1 MKRRFVSLLL
11 AACMVSSLLPSTAW
25 ATGGDTDTGASTG
38 GEASGAIA
46 AHKGCQASLAADW
59 PVAADPAAPEETQEE
74 SGETPAPETDEG
86 TVPAQEEAAG
96 AAPAQTEESTPA
108 EPASAQPQG
117 KTRQAEVD
125 SAVKVKSFTG
135 LAAAVG
141 NNNVTDIV
149 LTTDQDDGKE
159 TWTWDKTIEISR
171 TIHISVE
178 KDKTITLKRDSKYA
192 DGVLFNVTNPGQ
204 LILGDGTISTKDE
217 GALESGDY
225 TVTQSGG
232 ELIIDGGAVW
242 GTTSNGNSN
251 SPFFINENGV
261 REQRYNTGIAATASL
276 INCPSGTLDIWGGV
290 RLQNN
295 QNNSPQDNS
304 GKGSAIY
311 MKNNDT
317 LPIAAP
323 TLNLYGGVVEW
334 CATTNVDEN
343 GTGAI
348 YCGKPVNWT
357 EFNTSNQ
364 YGYINL
370 YAGGVQH
377 NANYDNNRV
386 GDNAGDGTG
395 IALDAATLNMYGGSV
410 SYNCGDEKC
419 STNEAG
425 QTAAADG
432 GGIGGRVGSWVNLY
446 GGKITHNW
454 TGGFGGGVCLWNSK
468 GKLTG
473 AEITNNEAGY
483 GGGIAIAGCEAQNPD
498 QDSDKVFS
506 KLTMTGGQIAYN
518 EAKTR
523 YDNTSTGVG
532 GGICA
537 GTSGRPNGSIL
548 DLQGGQITQNKAQN
562 GGGVAAYA
570 GLTTA
575 LKMSG
580 TAEIVGNAAYDHGGG
595 AYFTNHNMGYKDNG
609 KYIHPLLEMSGAA
622 RIDTANTVYF
632 ENVIQN
638 VIQAGEDANK
648 KVQVPVQVTGALDS
662 KGTVAIFEFSDKF
675 WDAAEDNNTNYVKA
689 AKDLEIVKFDSKLDI
704 QENKFALDHDEWYLK
719 AAEGS
724 DENPGHL
731 TLQQYTETKQYW
743 IRNGTPVT
751 VEVGGEEK
759 QYYRIYDSLKD
770 AFDEAANND
779 TLYIFYNATMKSVAT
794 VDGKHL
800 TLLAESTSSAGVAGS
815 TAGTCKMT
823 EKTYDN
829 ASYYVMEGNFLRYGD
844 SASSGTEKYTVE
856 GKNATKSNEG
866 KYTLNEYDYN
876 VRNDYT
882 VTLASNLSL
891 SPTTDTNKA
900 DISAAIIVKNDGRLD
915 FGQEAK
921 DGMGYGSLVFDGNY
935 SYPVDGPMLKV
946 EEGAFATI
954 HSGVT
959 LTKHTNKSD
968 ETPGTVYNK
977 GTFTMM
983 DGATISKGVS
993 PLAGAVYNKGIF
1005 NMKGGALT
1013 ENTGAM
1019 PRYNAKEQTK
1029 AIEEGIDPLYHGQP
1043 KYYYGAGAVNVA
1055 DGKFEMTGGTI
1066 SGNRGEWGAVAGLGG
1081 ELNLTGGTISGNAA
1095 VQGNGAATK
1104 NKAYDLT
1111 ISGYSE
1117 SEPTST
1123 GCDNPGC
1130 GGGLYLAKDVKA
1142 KLGGVTITKNWSQ
1155 ENGGGLAQYGGEVTF
1170 TGPTAITNNTAGELT
1185 AGTILKGMGGGI
1197 FTSGNVNTNNALEIG
1212 NQLTLT
1218 GNKATI
1224 GGGLAA
1230 MGAADKKV
1238 TVTISSD
1245 VAGNT
1250 AVYGGGIY
1258 AGAYSEVTLESA
1270 DLQDNTATYGGGA
1283 YIDCVKTTTTDTDQK
1298 TGVIDP
1304 KDEDL
1309 GTDVPDTFGQLTL
1322 KNARINNNHLTSG
1335 DNDTINGFGGGVY
1348 NRGILLLNQGAYASG
1363 NDRLY
1368 LEKGHVVE
1376 LTKDYKGT
1384 NQTPEN
1390 KLTINSRETALGTN
1404 IIQMADE
1411 NQYGILLTK
1420 DKEKT
1425 AHYQGFPMA
1434 LSSAQGESD
1443 IIELNYYTITY
1454 YDRLKNDGELGSHH
1468 VTDMVVPGQNYTILG
1483 WDTANQLKD
1492 EDGKTGVLQI
1502 EPGKSLGRWLMAEVD
1517 NGNVTLAPN
1526 SGSLTAGSTYNESK
1540 NLTLVADFTTNNYLA
1555 VTLNELDGAVEDGN
1569 PVKSEIGSVKLSA
1582 DGLTSSSDGQ
1592 QSYFSTGMKMS
1603 LNLNPVTDDKGHQ
1616 KGILK
1621 SLTIYKS
1628 DRSAVNS
1635 NPDQEK
1641 GERVFGQFIYKPMAD
1656 ATFEKITLNG
1666 NLEYPTT
1673 GIPTGWKYRDG
1684 VTENDLTGKL
1694 GYDTTTDVLTYTGG
1708 TDNILIVA
1716 KFAPPAVELKMT
1728 AKDGENKTEPVLTE
1742 YYATMHQAFT
1752 RMANVMNDKT
1762 GEYKDKTWDTCTI
1775 TPLTAGEDKKVYYYG
1790 VEDGVGS
1797 GITAPFADLPNNAN
1811 VIFDLNGFT
1820 LDLQGMPQQTLS
1832 NYHLTLKNGGVTGG
1846 VATDSQFTVSGSGT
1860 MTLKDATLMEAAA
1873 ENSYNVTVNGGT
1885 LEMDKDSHAGK
1896 VLLNG
1901 DNTCITAL
1909 EHKDWPE
1916 YDASATGAT
1925 PAATIYTDL
1934 GKLVTPATEGKPGKT
1949 GTRRVI
1955 YGDNDRAASNTGH
1968 NLRSHFALADSVTN
1982 DTNKDEA
1989 PNWFIGTDGFLYP
2002 RVKDVIPRLVCTVHS
2017 SGDNATDKDI
2027 RTETPTNVGNNK
2039 EYMGNGTYYPIYY
2052 IYERA
2057 YGYDNKTHPLA
2068 IDTVLKDAYG
2078 NPVNNANGVVTVT
2091 MAQVVDGVKNRVL
2104 TARVQFNSEASLYRY
2119 TGTDANPVFPASDQ
2133 HIYYLTGSF
2142 TGGDEYAASYAK
2154 YWKVNDKE
2162 RADNSASSI
2171 SGLSELT
2178 IHQKEVS
2185 DPSVV
2190 ITSVTPGTASYI
2202 GEAGQKGGNTS
2213 RGGTVRVR
2221 DNHTNLNLTSGDDLQ
2236 VYYRKLTRENK
2247 GEANQAGEINGTT
2260 YYYAD
2265 DIYYT
2270 ATGSWYGVPMVDTEG
2285 KTEEQIKEA
2294 QEAWAKTH
2302 VQKID
2307 GQDVGTYSVE
2317 VAAIE
2322 GQSVNYTGV
2331 SGWKGQ
2337 VFTIT
2342 PYTGRLNPEMTNNVV
2357 ISDVASNPDAVKT
2370 AILGLI
2376 NGTGTANGLKITD
2389 IYGNQLGTN
2398 NVTYTFV
2405 PADSNAK
2412 VGDNGLPCA
2421 EGLYTIEIHPYDGE
2435 HSTSATNALGID
2447 LAADPNYSATATGH
2461 QALLITEKPLT
2472 MAIQTKNGEDAE
2484 WGTDPLNVPY
2494 NGNIYV
2500 DGDVKMYDET
2510 FEGST
2515 GNSLRVVKKSE
2526 SGDSTP
2532 ERLNAAQYTLQVG
2545 LPDDP
2550 ARDSGRHVLVATDSS
2565 GKYVAI
2571 GAIRIG
2577 QNGIDIV
2584 KVEPE
2589 NGAIY
2594 TGKRIDPTL
2603 TVTGSGGKTL
2613 VEGRDYTVSM
2623 VRIEQDRTEVAT
2635 NLILNAGTYKIT
2647 VAGKGNY
2654 IGTRSVN
2661 FKVEPKDINNED
2673 KDQVGGLEVKIDVST
2688 YNLGITRPRAVLT
2701 YNGMMLSPG
2710 GDYVQTFL
2718 KEDGTAGNENN
2729 PDQIKFTGQGNYKG
2743 EVMVKVE
2750 TLELPDGDL
2759 TITDS
2764 NNEYVYQ
2771 ATDLFGYLNFQDLTI
2786 TEATKEANR
2795 LEPSFDDYEVKIA
2808 SLEDYYKT
2816 SDGDDSTLVPAK
2828 YKILDM
2834 GGYVVKMTQEKDPN
2848 KFGYFFM
2855 RVTPR
2860 PVTVTVKDNSKIYGD
2875 DIPTFTYETNL
2886 STLVG
2891 ENERDGAAG
2900 EIGESGFFLY
2910 DEEKPENYPTGTLYR
2925 AEGEDVG
2932 NYYYSLNTFTA
2943 GPNYILTVSSDTM
2956 FAIHPKSL
2964 CKVEDDDP
2972 KPEQPADG
2980 IKVTCKNQVEY
2991 TGYPVTPLNSV
3002 TFETQLPNSLGT
3014 QTLHESRDYTLT
3026 YYKKTEGD
3034 TWTQLS
3040 AAPIAVGEYKV
3051 VITGMGNY
3059 TNQLEQTFSVV
3070 TAGKTLQVEIPD
3082 NQVTYKAD
3090 AYRPKVTV
3098 KTEGGAA
3105 LNSNNYSMTYSYTDT
3120 TGKTEQQN
3128 QPFASASTEFINA
3141 GTYTIHVNG
3150 TGNYAGAFGEATFTV
3165 KAKDLAEGNTD
3176 GGTTDVKVDPI
3187 AGKTYT
3193 GKAITFSGG
3202 LNDVT
3207 YAGLSTGGLTPH
3219 AELTYGT
3226 DYNLTYIDNTN
3237 AGTATAVLVGA
3248 GNYTGS
3254 RAVKFEIKPK
3264 DIYVAVENTVKTYGE
3279 NDPEYSYKVYENASE
3294 GSSDYFTEYSGAT
3307 ITGKPGRVAGEE
3319 VKEGGYALN
3328 LKPEEGSTLS
3338 AGPNYTIHLKN
3349 SELKDNP
3356 VLTIQ
3361 KKAIGT
3367 GNQTAAERIVA
3378 TIAYVEAKDGA
3389 TWPVPEV
3396 TYWKEKGSEKLDPNT
3411 HFTVKYYK
3419 QDGTEVGPNTAITQ
3433 DSVGSYYAIVTAKGT
3448 NYSKSIKLPFMVV
3461 KEGSYLVLTAN
3472 GSGVYNPDG
3481 GTATLRAM
3489 FGEKDVT
3496 SAASYTVIC
3505 YPTAGSSQT
3514 IEVTKTND
3522 IASFKTGDAGTYVIQ
3537 AEYSDTVGDTPTAAF
3552 GSTTVVV
3559 TPKSIADNSVTIDP
3573 ITEQLYTS
3581 DAVVPE
3587 LTIKDGDKELVSGKD
3602 YTISVTGNVAPNS
3615 EATVT
3620 ITGMGNYS
3628 ETRNDVTFKIGP
3640 MQYTLEYNANG
3651 GNAEGL
3657 PKVAYSKDTFSVA
3670 SGSGMTHENVALEGK
3685 ENIPVFFVGWSQE
3698 NNNGVIYKK
3707 GDNLPKMIYAGQT
3720 LEPTKTLTTL
3730 YAIWGYDT
3738 DGDGRADVVQS
3749 TVKVVY
3755 DKGVSTGG
3763 KPPEDDQTYLI
3774 GAMATALGKG
3784 SLTYEKDNVEYVF
3797 MGWTPTAQKE
3807 DHAVDNLSDYV
3818 KLGSVYATGASFY
3831 VGNPSNGAFTLYP
3844 VWGVDTN
3851 GNDTP
3856 DFLEG
3861 DILLIYDANGGVGA
3875 PPAQEC
3881 QVGETTKLNDQTPTR
3896 DGAVFLG
3903 WTKERQSLLTETK
3916 HEGSYA
3922 AGSEYQIPP
3931 LGSGVKHTTL
3941 YALWAKDANG
3951 NGKPDY
3957 DDTKYKVQYNLNDGD
3972 GTVPTDTNIYL
3983 EGQTITLHN
3992 GAGLSK
3998 TDCTFAGWSLTKD
4011 GKTLGATYEI
4021 PNGEDNGN
4029 ETKTLTFYAV
4039 WTAKNKVTL
4048 TYNKGS
4054 AKEDAPPS
4062 ETAVPGTKVDLAG
4075 GLTREGYTF
4084 LGWTPNENE
4093 QSIDKAEGTISL
4105 SRLYTAGETLVLTEN
4120 VTLSPVWIKTE
4131 LLNTYR
4137 LVLYRA
4143 AGGDDSNIKD
4153 TAFLVVDGA
4162 TATIIDGVPTR
4173 EGYTFESWNTK
4184 ADGTGETYQPGAT
4197 FKITGNITLY
4207 AVWKANAT
4215 YKVTYHANGGTG
4227 AAPTDATKYQA
4238 NATVTVL
4245 GQGKLTRE
4253 GYTFGGWNTKADGT
4267 GETYQP
4273 GATFTIT
4280 GDTTLYAMWTA
4291 NVAHTVTYDANDGTG
4306 TPPKDDKTY
4315 SPGETV
4321 TVKEATGLTKEGAQF
4336 AGWSTQPYKDTLT
4349 DLSKV
4354 EVLYGKGGTFLMGSK
4369 DVTLYAVW
4377 ATPEAMSVFYK
4388 MNFDFTVAGSST
4400 RDQIAT
4406 LPSEMFFKPSS
4417 TVNIKALQP
4426 YDLKDGYVFCGWSE
4440 NKDSTTTI
4448 QDPNITITKDTTLY
4462 AVFATKT
4469 CQVYTQAG
4477 TGGNITPS
4485 QEVAHGSDFTVTVT
4499 VNSGYQ
4505 LDKVTV
4511 NGAEVTLDS
4520 TNSYTITN
4528 ITKDT
4533 YVMVTFTKIS
4543 SSKPTPTPDPDPKP
4557 VTPDDT
4563 GVSSILNTKDH
4574 DPFLFGYPN
4583 GTFGPERSITR
4594 AEVAQ
4599 MFYNLLLKKDVPI
4612 TVQFEDVPENAWY
4625 AQAVNTLASMGMING
4640 VGSDRYEPER
4650 AITRAEFSAIATRFG
4665 KKTTAAKTTFVDVPE
4680 SHWAYQYINVV
4691 ASYGWVSGYGGNL
4704 FGPDD
4709 LITRAQAATMTNRML
4724 GRLCD
4729 NDAIDRGEGRVFPD
4743 VTNAHWAWYQIA
4755 EATTEHDFTI
4765 NKDYTAET
4773 WKK

>member
-46 AHKGCQASLAADW
+46 AHADCKAESAVDW
-59 PVAADPAAPEETQEE
+59 SAAAPEETQEE
-74 SGETPAPETDEG
+74 SGETPAPETEEG
-86 TVPAQEEAAG
+86 TDPAQEETPETAPAQG
-96 AAPAQTEESTPA
+96 EEPAQTEESTPA

-117 KTRQAEVD
+117 KTRQAAVD
-125 SAVKVKSFTG
+125 SAVKVKSFAE

-149 LTTDQDDGKE
+149 LTTDEAGGGAI
-159 TWTWDKTIEISR
+159 WTWNSTLSISR

-178 KDKTITLKRDSKYA
+178 EGKSITLQRA
-192 DGVLFNVTNPGQ
+192 DTYTNGVLFDVANPGR
-204 LILGDGTISTKDE
+204 LILGDGTISTKE
-217 GALESGDY
+217 EEALQKGNYE
-225 TVTQSGG
+225 VTKSGG
-232 ELIIDGGAVW
+232 EMIIDGGAVW
-242 GTTSNGNSN
+242 DTNGTDNKGTA
-251 SPFFINENGV
+251 FFIDDKGE
-261 REQRYNTGIAATASL
+261 RKQRYNTGVAATASL

-290 RLQNN
+290 TLKNN
-295 QNNSPQDNS
+295 QNNSELSSSDS
-304 GKGSAIY
+304 GTGSAIC
-311 MKNNDT
+311 MKNKDT
-317 LPIAAP
+317 PTTAAP
-323 TLNLYGGVVEW
+323 TLNLYGGVVKW
-334 CATTNVDEN
+334 CATTNANEN

-348 YCGKPVNWT
+348 YCGNPIDWT
-357 EFNTSNQ
+357 KYHTDNQ
-364 YGYINL
+364 YGCINL

-377 NANYDNNRV
+377 NANYDNNRA

-432 GGIGGRVGSWVNLY
+432 GGIGGRVGSLVNLY

-454 TGGFGGGVCLWNSK
+454 TGGFGGGVCLWNSQ

-483 GGGIAIAGCEAQNPD
+483 GGGIAIAGCDQQNAS
-498 QDSDKVFS
+498 QDSAAVFS

-570 GLTTA
+570 GRITA
-575 LKMSG
+575 LNMSG
-580 TAEIVGNAAYDHGGG
+580 TAEITDNTAYKKGGG
-595 AYFTNHNMGYKDNG
+595 VYFTNHSAGYTDAKF
-609 KYIHPLLEMSGAA
+609 IHPLLTLSGDA
-622 RIDTANTVYF
+622 RIDTGNTVYF
-632 ENVIQN
+632 ENVVENGNTI
-638 VIQAGEDANK
+638 
-648 KVQVPVQVTGALDS
+648 QVPVKVTGELNKSNLSNAANLEFSKGFWGTDESYTFVKAEKDRKIVEFALDS
-662 KGTVAIFEFSDKF
+662 
-675 WDAAEDNNTNYVKA
+675 NNK
-689 AKDLEIVKFDSKLDI
+689 KLDI
-704 QENKFALDHDEWYLK
+704 QENKFGLDSTTWYLK
-719 AAEGS
+719 ADKTDAAS
-724 DENPGHL
+724 DVSGYL
-731 TLQQYTETKQYW
+731 TLQNYTETKQYW

-751 VEVGGEEK
+751 VKEGGQDK
-759 QYYRIYDSLKD
+759 TYYRIYDNLDD
-770 AFDEAANND
+770 AFTDAKDGD
-779 TLYIFYNATMKSVAT
+779 TLYIFYNATMMDSAVL
-794 VDGKHL
+794 GKNGKKEI
-800 TLLAESTSSAGVAGS
+800 TLLAESTSSAGVASSMSG
-815 TAGTCKMT
+815 GTCYFDQQHKD
-823 EKTYDN
+823 EHG
-829 ASYYVMEGNFLRYGD
+829 YYVMSGDFLVQDGD
-844 SASSGTEKYTVE
+844 
-856 GKNATKSNEG
+856 GKNYSTAK
-866 KYTLNEYDYN
+866 YDYN

-882 VTLASNLSL
+882 ITLSSALTLKENTGTE
-891 SPTTDTNKA
+891 PATDT
-900 DISAAIIVKNDGRLD
+900 SAAIVVKNGSTLH
-915 FGQEAK
+915 FGQETQL
-921 DGMGYGSLVFDGNY
+921 GMGYGSLVFDGNY

-946 EEGAFATI
+946 EKDASATI

-959 LTKHTNKSD
+959 LTKHTNKSAT
-968 ETPGTVYNK
+968 TPGTVYNE
-977 GTFTMM
+977 GNFTMM

-993 PLAGAVYNKGIF
+993 PKAGAVYNTGSGTF
-1005 NMKGGALT
+1005 NMEGGALT
-1013 ENTGAM
+1013 DNTGAM
-1019 PRYNAKEQTK
+1019 PRYNAQEQSK
-1029 AIEEGIDPLYHGQP
+1029 AMAEGQDPLYHGQP
-1043 KYYYGAGAVNVA
+1043 KYYYGAGAVNVES
-1055 DGKFEMTGGTI
+1055 GTFKMTGGTI

-1081 ELNLTGGTISGNAA
+1081 ELDLTGGTISGNAA
-1095 VQGNGAATK
+1095 VQKDGAATK

-1111 ISGYSE
+1111 ISGYEETIPSE
-1117 SEPTST
+1117 GST
-1123 GCDNPGC
+1123 LANPGC
-1130 GGGLYLAKDVKA
+1130 GGGLYLAENVKA

-1155 ENGGGLAQYGGEVTF
+1155 ANGGGLAQYGGKVTF

-1197 FTSGNVNTNNALEIG
+1197 FTRGGMDTNNALEIG

-1230 MGAADKKV
+1230 MGAAGENGTKK
-1238 TVTISSD
+1238 VTISSD

-1258 AGAYSEVTLESA
+1258 AGAYSDVTLKDA

-1283 YIDCVKTTTTDTDQK
+1283 YIDCAKTLAGSDAGGQNQSM
-1298 TGVIDP
+1298 VQDP
-1304 KDEDL
+1304 S
-1309 GTDVPDTFGQLTL
+1309 GNRTNDVPDTFGKLTL

-1348 NRGILLLNQGAYASG
+1348 NRGTLLLDQGAYASG

-1368 LEKGHVVE
+1368 LEKEHVVE

-1390 KLTINSRETALGTN
+1390 KLTINSRVTELGTN
-1404 IIQMADE
+1404 IIQMANGD
-1411 NQYGILLTK
+1411 QYDILLTK

-1492 EDGKTGVLQI
+1492 KDGNTGVLKI
-1502 EPGKSLGRWLMAEVD
+1502 EPGKSLGRWLIATVD
-1517 NGNVTLAPN
+1517 GESNVTVNPS
-1526 SGSLTAGSTYNESK
+1526 SGSLTAGSTYKESK

-1555 VTLNELDGAVEDGN
+1555 VTLNELDNVFDEKGN

-1592 QSYFSTGMKMS
+1592 QSYFSTGMKMD
-1603 LNLNPVTDDKGHQ
+1603 LDLNPVTDDKGHQ

-1728 AKDGENKTEPVLTE
+1728 AKDDENKTEPVLTE

-1752 RMANVMNDKT
+1752 HMANVMNDKT

-1832 NYHLTLKNGGVTGG
+1832 NYYLTLKNGGVTGG

-1860 MTLKDATLMEAAA
+1860 MTLKDATLMEAAV

-1909 EHKDWPE
+1909 DPKDWPE
-1916 YDASATGAT
+1916 YIGGSGST

-1934 GKLVTPATEGKPGKT
+1934 GSLVKRGSDDKPT
-1949 GTRRVI
+1949 GTTTCRVI
-1955 YGDNDRAASNTGH
+1955 QGDVDRAASTTGH
-1968 NLRSHFALADSVTN
+1968 NLRSHFALADSVTTDSSDYNESGN
-1982 DTNKDEA
+1982 DA
-1989 PNWFIGTDGFLYP
+1989 PNWFIGTDGYLYP
-2002 RVKDVIPRLVCTVHS
+2002 RVKDVIPRLVCTSHS
-2017 SGDNATDKDI
+2017 DSGDATDQNI
-2027 RTETPTNVGNNK
+2027 RTEKVAEDEDSK
-2039 EYMGNGTYYPIYY
+2039 QMMEDGTYYPIYY

-2236 VYYRKLTRENK
+2236 VYYRKLTTKNDEGK
-2247 GEANQAGEINGTT
+2247 VEAGTIGGIT

-2270 ATGSWYGVPMVDTEG
+2270 ATGSWYGVDIDGETPNVER
-2285 KTEEQIKEA
+2285 
-2294 QEAWAKTH
+2294 
-2302 VQKID
+2302 ID

-2357 ISDVASNPDAVKT
+2357 ISDVDSKPDQVKD
-2370 AILGLI
+2370 AILKLI
-2376 NGTGTANGLKITD
+2376 KGGNADDGLKITD
-2389 IYGNQLGTN
+2389 IYGNSLDYDK
-2398 NVTYTFV
+2398 VTYTFV

-2412 VGDNGLPCA
+2412 VDKDGLPCA
-2421 EGLYTIEIHPYDGE
+2421 EGLYTIEIHPYDGNN
-2435 HSTSATNALGID
+2435 STDATKALGIK
-2447 LAADPNYSATATGH
+2447 LEADPNYSATATGH
-2461 QALLITEKPLT
+2461 QALLITKEALT
-2472 MAIQTKNGEDAE
+2472 MEIQTKNGGDTD
-2484 WGTDPLNVPY
+2484 WGSAPLNVPY

-2500 DGDVKMYDET
+2500 DGDVKMYDAT
-2510 FEGST
+2510 FDGHT
-2515 GNSLRVVKKSE
+2515 GDSLRVVKNPA
-2526 SGDSTP
+2526 SGEGTP

-2550 ARDSGRHVLVATDSS
+2550 ARDSGRHVLVATDGS

-2571 GAIRIG
+2571 GAIWIG
-2577 QNGIDIV
+2577 QNTIQSVTIDPT
-2584 KVEPE
+2584 ET
-2589 NGAIY
+2589 IY

-2623 VRIEQDRTEVAT
+2623 VRIEQNNAEVAT

-2654 IGTRSVN
+2654 SGTQWVN
-2661 FKVEPKDINNED
+2661 FTVKPKDIANGD
-2673 KDQVGGLEVKIDVST
+2673 DTAAKVVIDVSA

-2710 GDYVQTFL
+2710 SDYIQKFTVN
-2718 KEDGTAGNENN
+2718 GNESDKDENN
-2729 PDQIKFTGQGNYKG
+2729 PEKITFTGQGNYTG
-2743 EVMVKVE
+2743 TYTVDVKTVNPPQG
-2750 TLELPDGDL
+2750 TLI
-2759 TITDS
+2759 ITDS

-2786 TEATKEANR
+2786 MEATKEANR
-2795 LEPSFDDYEVKIA
+2795 LEPSFDDYNVEIA
-2808 SLEDYYKT
+2808 SLEKYYAT
-2816 SDGDDSTLVPAK
+2816 ANGDESTLETAAG
-2828 YKILDM
+2828 KILDM
-2834 GGYVVKMTQEKDPN
+2834 GGYVVKMTRNSDG

-2875 DIPTFTYETNL
+2875 DVPTFTYETNL

-2891 ENERDGAAG
+2891 ENERDGQAG
-2900 EIGESGFFLY
+2900 EIGKSGFFRH

-2932 NYYYSLNTFTA
+2932 NYYYSLNTFSA
-2943 GPNYILTVSSDTM
+2943 GDNYILTVSSDTM
-2956 FAIHPKSL
+2956 FTIHSKSL
-2964 CKVEDDDP
+2964 CEVEDDDP

-2991 TGYPVTPLNSV
+2991 TGYPVTPLESL
-3002 TFETQLPNSLGT
+3002 TFQAPLASLGT

-3026 YYKKTEGD
+3026 YYQKTGD
-3034 TWTQLS
+3034 DDWTQLS
-3040 AAPIAVGEYKV
+3040 AAPIAVGEYKM

-3059 TNQLEQTFSVV
+3059 TNDLEQTFSVV
-3070 TAGKTLQVEIPD
+3070 AAGKQLTVEIPD

-3128 QPFASASTEFINA
+3128 QPFASASTGFINA

-3150 TGNYAGAFGEATFTV
+3150 TGNYAGAYGSATFTV
-3165 KAKDLAEGNTD
+3165 KAKNLAEGNTD
-3176 GGTTDVKVDPI
+3176 GGTQDVKVDPI

-3202 LNDVT
+3202 LSGVT
-3207 YAGLSTGGLTPH
+3207 YAGLSTDGLTTPQKLNH
-3219 AELTYGT
+3219 GT

-3378 TIAYVEAKDGA
+3378 TIASVY
-3389 TWPVPEV
+3389 
-3396 TYWKEKGSEKLDPNT
+3396 KGILHKT
-3411 HFTVKYYK
+3411 
-3419 QDGTEVGPNTAITQ
+3419 
-3433 DSVGSYYAIVTAKGT
+3433 
-3448 NYSKSIKLPFMVV
+3448 
-3461 KEGSYLVLTAN
+3461 
-3472 GSGVYNPDG
+3472 
-3481 GTATLRAM
+3481 
-3489 FGEKDVT
+3489 
-3496 SAASYTVIC
+3496 
-3505 YPTAGSSQT
+3505 
-3514 IEVTKTND
+3514 TKN
-3522 IASFKTGDAGTYVIQ
+3522 
-3537 AEYSDTVGDTPTAAF
+3537 
-3552 GSTTVVV
+3552 
-3559 TPKSIADNSVTIDP
+3559 
-3573 ITEQLYTS
+3573 
-3581 DAVVPE
+3581 
-3587 LTIKDGDKELVSGKD
+3587 
-3602 YTISVTGNVAPNS
+3602 
-3615 EATVT
+3615 
-3620 ITGMGNYS
+3620 
-3628 ETRNDVTFKIGP
+3628 
-3640 MQYTLEYNANG
+3640 
-3651 GNAEGL
+3651 GL
-3657 PKVAYSKDTFSVA
+3657 P
-3670 SGSGMTHENVALEGK
+3670 
-3685 ENIPVFFVGWSQE
+3685 
-3698 NNNGVIYKK
+3698 
-3707 GDNLPKMIYAGQT
+3707 
-3720 LEPTKTLTTL
+3720 
-3730 YAIWGYDT
+3730 
-3738 DGDGRADVVQS
+3738 
-3749 TVKVVY
+3749 
-3755 DKGVSTGG
+3755 
-3763 KPPEDDQTYLI
+3763 TY
-3774 GAMATALGKG
+3774 
-3784 SLTYEKDNVEYVF
+3784 
-3797 MGWTPTAQKE
+3797 
-3807 DHAVDNLSDYV
+3807 
-3818 KLGSVYATGASFY
+3818 
-3831 VGNPSNGAFTLYP
+3831 
-3844 VWGVDTN
+3844 
-3851 GNDTP
+3851 
-3856 DFLEG
+3856 
-3861 DILLIYDANGGVGA
+3861 
-3875 PPAQEC
+3875 
-3881 QVGETTKLNDQTPTR
+3881 
-3896 DGAVFLG
+3896 
-3903 WTKERQSLLTETK
+3903 
-3916 HEGSYA
+3916 
-3922 AGSEYQIPP
+3922 
-3931 LGSGVKHTTL
+3931 
-3941 YALWAKDANG
+3941 
-3951 NGKPDY
+3951 
-3957 DDTKYKVQYNLNDGD
+3957 
-3972 GTVPTDTNIYL
+3972 
-3983 EGQTITLHN
+3983 
-3992 GAGLSK
+3992 
-3998 TDCTFAGWSLTKD
+3998 
-4011 GKTLGATYEI
+4011 
-4021 PNGEDNGN
+4021 
-4029 ETKTLTFYAV
+4029 
-4039 WTAKNKVTL
+4039 
-4048 TYNKGS
+4048 
-4054 AKEDAPPS
+4054 
-4062 ETAVPGTKVDLAG
+4062 
-4075 GLTREGYTF
+4075 
-4084 LGWTPNENE
+4084 
-4093 QSIDKAEGTISL
+4093 
-4105 SRLYTAGETLVLTEN
+4105 
-4120 VTLSPVWIKTE
+4120 
-4131 LLNTYR
+4131 
-4137 LVLYRA
+4137 
-4143 AGGDDSNIKD
+4143 
-4153 TAFLVVDGA
+4153 
-4162 TATIIDGVPTR
+4162 
-4173 EGYTFESWNTK
+4173 
-4184 ADGTGETYQPGAT
+4184 
-4197 FKITGNITLY
+4197 
-4207 AVWKANAT
+4207 
-4215 YKVTYHANGGTG
+4215 
-4227 AAPTDATKYQA
+4227 
-4238 NATVTVL
+4238 
-4245 GQGKLTRE
+4245 
-4253 GYTFGGWNTKADGT
+4253 
-4267 GETYQP
+4267 
-4273 GATFTIT
+4273 
-4280 GDTTLYAMWTA
+4280 
-4291 NVAHTVTYDANDGTG
+4291 
-4306 TPPKDDKTY
+4306 
-4315 SPGETV
+4315 
-4321 TVKEATGLTKEGAQF
+4321 
-4336 AGWSTQPYKDTLT
+4336 
-4349 DLSKV
+4349 
-4354 EVLYGKGGTFLMGSK
+4354 
-4369 DVTLYAVW
+4369 
-4377 ATPEAMSVFYK
+4377 
-4388 MNFDFTVAGSST
+4388 
-4400 RDQIAT
+4400 
-4406 LPSEMFFKPSS
+4406 
-4417 TVNIKALQP
+4417 
-4426 YDLKDGYVFCGWSE
+4426 
-4440 NKDSTTTI
+4440 
-4448 QDPNITITKDTTLY
+4448 
-4462 AVFATKT
+4462 
-4469 CQVYTQAG
+4469 
-4477 TGGNITPS
+4477 
-4485 QEVAHGSDFTVTVT
+4485 
-4499 VNSGYQ
+4499 
-4505 LDKVTV
+4505 
-4511 NGAEVTLDS
+4511 
-4520 TNSYTITN
+4520 
-4528 ITKDT
+4528 
-4533 YVMVTFTKIS
+4533 
-4543 SSKPTPTPDPDPKP
+4543 
-4557 VTPDDT
+4557 
-4563 GVSSILNTKDH
+4563 
-4574 DPFLFGYPN
+4574 
-4583 GTFGPERSITR
+4583 
-4594 AEVAQ
+4594 
-4599 MFYNLLLKKDVPI
+4599 
-4612 TVQFEDVPENAWY
+4612 
-4625 AQAVNTLASMGMING
+4625 
-4640 VGSDRYEPER
+4640 
-4650 AITRAEFSAIATRFG
+4650 
-4665 KKTTAAKTTFVDVPE
+4665 
-4680 SHWAYQYINVV
+4680 
-4691 ASYGWVSGYGGNL
+4691 
-4704 FGPDD
+4704 
-4709 LITRAQAATMTNRML
+4709 
-4724 GRLCD
+4724 
-4729 NDAIDRGEGRVFPD
+4729 
-4743 VTNAHWAWYQIA
+4743 
-4755 EATTEHDFTI
+4755 
-4765 NKDYTAET
+4765 
-4773 WKK
+4773 

>member
-178 KDKTITLKRDSKYA
+178 KDKTITLKRAVNDKE
-192 DGVLFNVTNPGQ
+192 LFNVATGGT
-204 LILGDGTISTKDE
+204 LILGDGTISTNKED
-217 GALESGDY
+217 ALKKGNYE
-225 TVTQSGG
+225 VTQSGG

-242 GTTSNGNSN
+242 QKGSEYTPSKS
-251 SPFFINENGV
+251 SFNENTIV
-261 REQRYNTGIAATASL
+261 FYDDNNKHFIFSNTGVGATASL
-276 INCPSGTLDIWGGV
+276 IKSTGTLNLWNGV
-290 RLQNN
+290 TLQNN
-295 QNNSPQDNS
+295 DKQGNF
-304 GKGSAIY
+304 GSAIY
-311 MKNNDT
+311 S
-317 LPIAAP
+317 
-323 TLNLYGGVVEW
+323 E
-334 CATTNVDEN
+334 
-343 GTGAI
+343 
-348 YCGKPVNWT
+348 
-357 EFNTSNQ
+357 
-364 YGYINL
+364 
-370 YAGGVQH
+370 AGSK
-377 NANYDNNRV
+377 
-386 GDNAGDGTG
+386 
-395 IALDAATLNMYGGSV
+395 LNMYGGMV
-410 SYNCGDEKC
+410 TKC
-419 STNEAG
+419 ATKADASTNTDRGMGAVYIGNSKVSWTYDYDDNNDINKLANKNKAEAVMYG
-425 QTAAADG
+425 GCIENNAAYGYIGAADG
-432 GGIGGRVGSWVNLY
+432 GGVALDYASMTMY
-446 GGKITHNW
+446 GGEVSDNHAGLKNDGNGAGDGGGIMVRCGSVLDLYSGKIHHNFA
-454 TGGFGGGVCLWNSK
+454 GGYGGGVVAWN
-468 GKLTG
+468 GKINIHG
-473 AEITNNEAGY
+473 GEISSNTAGY
-483 GGGIAIAGCEAQNPD
+483 GGGVGIAASYGETNEN
-498 QDSDKVFS
+498 SDGLSAASVSMF
-506 KLTMTGGQIAYN
+506 GGTIAYN
-518 EAKTR
+518 EAMVTTNQTN
-523 YDNTSTGVG
+523 YGGYG

-537 GTSGRPNGSIL
+537 GSGAYTKGAHLNLS
-548 DLQGGQITQNKAQN
+548 GGTIQQNKAVN
-562 GGGVAAYA
+562 GGGTAIYADGNGKKEPDKANTEATLSGNFVMTGNTAYKK
-570 GLTTA
+570 GGGMYIVNKVGKRGGDVKSKHHLLT
-575 LKMSG
+575 MSG
-580 TAEIVGNAAYDHGGG
+580 G
-595 AYFTNHNMGYKDNG
+595 
-609 KYIHPLLEMSGAA
+609 A
-622 RIDTANTVYF
+622 RIDTQNTVYF
-632 ENVIQN
+632 ENVMNDQIP
-638 VIQAGEDANK
+638 VLVSGE
-648 KVQVPVQVTGALDS
+648 LD
-662 KGTVAIFEFSDKF
+662 KAYIGTVGIFEFSEDF
-675 WDAAEDNNTNYVKA
+675 WTGTDAKYAHAK
-689 AKDLEIVKFDSKLDI
+689 KDLKIVEFALDSNNEKLDI
-704 QENKFALDHDEWYLK
+704 QENKFGLDSTTWYLK
-719 AAEGS
+719 ADKTDVDGVS
-724 DENPGHL
+724 GYL
-731 TLQQYTETKQYW
+731 TLQKYEETKQYW

-751 VEVGGEEK
+751 VGEDSEK
-759 QYYRIYDSLKD
+759 KTYYRIYDNLDD
-770 AFDEAANND
+770 AFTDAANGD
-779 TLYIFYNATMKSVAT
+779 TLYIFYNATMMDSAVL
-794 VDGKHL
+794 GKNGNSKNI
-800 TLLAESTSSAGVAGS
+800 TLLAESTSSAGVASSMSG
-815 TAGTCKMT
+815 GTCYFDQQHKD
-823 EKTYDN
+823 EHG
-829 ASYYVMEGNFLRYGD
+829 YYVMSGDFLVRDESGSIEEGGK
-844 SASSGTEKYTVE
+844 KYSTA
-856 GKNATKSNEG
+856 K
-866 KYTLNEYDYN
+866 YDYN

-882 VTLASNLSL
+882 ITLSSALKLKEN
-891 SPTTDTNKA
+891 TGTGTDT
-900 DISAAIIVKNDGRLD
+900 DTSAAIVVKNGSTLH
-915 FGQEAK
+915 FGQETQL
-921 DGMGYGSLVFDGNY
+921 GMGYGSLVFDGNY

-1013 ENTGAM
+1013 DNTGAM
-1019 PRYNAKEQTK
+1019 PRYDKTKQMK
-1029 AIEEGIDPLYHGQP
+1029 AIEEGKDPLYHGQP
-1043 KYYYGAGAVNVA
+1043 KYYYGAGAVCVA
-1055 DGKFEMTGGTI
+1055 ENAANKSTFNMTGGTI

-1081 ELNLTGGTISGNAA
+1081 ELDLTGGTISGNAA

-1155 ENGGGLAQYGGEVTF
+1155 ENGGGLAQYGGQVTF
-1170 TGPTAITNNTAGELT
+1170 TGATAITNNTAGELT
-1185 AGTILKGMGGGI
+1185 AETTLKGMGGGI
-1197 FTSGNVNTNNALEIG
+1197 FTSGNVNTKNTLEIG

-1230 MGAADKKV
+1230 MGAAGEGGTTK
-1238 TVTISSD
+1238 VTISSD

-1258 AGAYSEVTLESA
+1258 AGAYSDVTLKDA

-1283 YIDCVKTTTTDTDQK
+1283 YIDCVKTTTTDTDQMYQ
-1298 TGVIDP
+1298 VQDP
-1304 KDEDL
+1304 S
-1309 GTDVPDTFGQLTL
+1309 GTLTADVENSFGQLTL

-1335 DNDTINGFGGGVY
+1335 DNDTTNGFGGGVY
-1348 NRGILLLNQGAYASG
+1348 NRGTLRLDQGAYASG

-1390 KLTINSRETALGTN
+1390 KLTINSRETALGTD
-1404 IIQMADE
+1404 IIKMADKG
-1411 NQYGILLTK
+1411 QYNILLEK

-1425 AHYQGFPMA
+1425 AHYLGIPMA
-1434 LSSAQGESD
+1434 LRANSN

-1454 YDRLKNDGELGSHH
+1454 YDRLETKDNLTSHH
-1468 VTDMVVPGQNYTILG
+1468 VTDMVVPGQPYTILG
-1483 WDTANQLKD
+1483 WDTANRLKD
-1492 EDGKTGVLQI
+1492 KDGNTGVLEI
-1502 EPGKSLGRWLMAEVD
+1502 EPGKSLGRWLMATVD
-1517 NGNVTLAPN
+1517 DKGNVILEQSPGDMA
-1526 SGSLTAGSTYNESK
+1526 AGDTYEESK

-1555 VTLNELDGAVEDGN
+1555 VTLNELDNVFDENGN
-1569 PVKSEIGSVKLSA
+1569 PVTSEIGSVKLSA
-1582 DGLTSSSDGQ
+1582 DNLTSSSDGQ

-1635 NPDQEK
+1635 TPAD

-1656 ATFEKITLNG
+1656 ATFKKIKLNE
-1666 NLEYPTT
+1666 NLEYPDT
-1673 GIPTGWKYRDG
+1673 GIPTGWTYC
-1684 VTENDLTGKL
+1684 NDEAKKELTGDL
-1694 GYDTTTDVLTYTGG
+1694 AYDGDRNVLTYTGG

-1728 AKDGENKTEPVLTE
+1728 AKDGDNKTEPVLTE
-1742 YYATMHQAFT
+1742 YYDTMDHAFI
-1752 RMANVMNDKT
+1752 RMADVMGN
-1762 GEYKDKTWDTCTI
+1762 KDDDYSNKDWDTCTI
-1775 TPLTAGEDKKVYYYG
+1775 TPLTADEDKKVYYYG
-1790 VEDGVGS
+1790 KES
-1797 GITAPFADLPNNAN
+1797 GLTTEFEELKSDAN

-1820 LDLQGMPQQTLS
+1820 LNLQDMPKQTLDD
-1832 NYHLTLKNGGVTGG
+1832 YHLTLKNGSVTGG
-1846 VATDSQFTVSGSGT
+1846 AAADSQFTVSNSGKL
-1860 MTLKDATLMEAAA
+1860 TLNEATLNVNGNYA
-1873 ENSYNVTVNGGT
+1873 VTVNATTATNGGT
-1885 LEMDKDSHAGK
+1885 LEMDKESHAGK
-1896 VLLNG
+1896 VLLADENA
-1901 DNTCITAL
+1901 CITAL
-1909 EHKDWPE
+1909 DGKAWPE
-1916 YDASATGAT
+1916 VDLSASGTI

-1934 GKLVTPATEGKPGKT
+1934 GSLVKENEYTDHQVIG
-1949 GTRRVI
+1949 GTV
-1955 YGDNDRAASNTGH
+1955 DRAASTTGH

-1989 PNWFIGTDGFLYP
+1989 PNWFIGTDGYLYP
-2002 RVKDVIPRLVCTVHS
+2002 RIQDVIPRLVCTEHS
-2017 SGDNATDKDI
+2017 GNDDATDKDI
-2027 RTETPTNVGNNK
+2027 RTEKQTTEDNNK
-2039 EYMGNGTYYPIYY
+2039 QYMSEEKTTYYPIYY

-2104 TARVQFNSEASLYRY
+2104 TARVQFNNDPKVNLYRY

-2133 HIYYLTGSF
+2133 HIYYLTSSF
-2142 TGGDEYAASYAK
+2142 TGGDEYAASYAD
-2154 YWKVNDKE
+2154 YWKVDDEK

-2190 ITSVTPGTASYI
+2190 ITSVTPDTASYI
-2202 GEAGQKGGNTS
+2202 GPKGQEGGNTS

-2236 VYYRKLTRENK
+2236 VYYRKLTTQGTEGNK
-2247 GEANQAGEINGTT
+2247 AGEIDGTT

-2265 DIYYT
+2265 DTYYT
-2270 ATGSWYGVPMVDTEG
+2270 ATGSWYGVPINGTNPTV
-2285 KTEEQIKEA
+2285 K
-2294 QEAWAKTH
+2294 
-2302 VQKID
+2302 KID
-2307 GQDVGTYSVE
+2307 GENVGTYSVE
-2317 VAAIE
+2317 VAAIKD
-2322 GQSVNYTGV
+2322 QSVNYTGV

-2357 ISDVASNPDAVKT
+2357 IQNVETDSDAVKT
-2370 AILGLI
+2370 AIQKLI
-2376 NGTGTANGLKITD
+2376 NGNSADDGLIITD
-2389 IYGNQLGTN
+2389 IYGNKLKN
-2398 NVTYTFV
+2398 NEVTYTFI

-2421 EGLYTIEIHPYDGE
+2421 EGLYTIEIHPYDGNN
-2435 HSTSATNALGID
+2435 STDATKALGINPT
-2447 LAADPNYSATATGH
+2447 ANSNYSATATGH
-2461 QALLITEKPLT
+2461 QALLITKNPLT

-2484 WGTDPLNVPY
+2484 WGTDPLDVPY

-2500 DGDVKMYDET
+2500 DGDVKQYDST
-2510 FEGST
+2510 YTGST
-2515 GNSLRVVKKSE
+2515 KDNLQVVKKDASGSE
-2526 SGDSTP
+2526 N
-2532 ERLNAAQYTLQVG
+2532 RLNAAQYTLQVG

-2577 QNGIDIV
+2577 QNGIDSV

-2623 VRIEQDRTEVAT
+2623 VRIEQDKTEVAT

-2654 IGTRSVN
+2654 SGTQWVN
-2661 FKVEPKDINNED
+2661 FTVKPKDIANGD
-2673 KDQVGGLEVKIDVST
+2673 DTAAKVVIDVSA

-2710 GDYVQTFL
+2710 SDYIQKFTVN
-2718 KEDGTAGNENN
+2718 GNESDKDENN
-2729 PDQIKFTGQGNYKG
+2729 PEKITFTGQGNYTG
-2743 EVMVKVE
+2743 TYTVDVKTVNPPQG
-2750 TLELPDGDL
+2750 TLI
-2759 TITDS
+2759 ITDS

-2795 LEPSFDDYEVKIA
+2795 LEPSFDDYNVEIA
-2808 SLEDYYKT
+2808 SLEKYYAT
-2816 SDGDDSTLVPAK
+2816 ANGDESTLETAAG
-2828 YKILDM
+2828 KILDM
-2834 GGYVVKMTQEKDPN
+2834 GGYVVKMTRNSDG

-2875 DIPTFTYETNL
+2875 DVPTFTYETNL

-2891 ENERDGAAG
+2891 ENERDGQAG
-2900 EIGESGFFLY
+2900 EIGKSGFFLH

-2932 NYYYSLNTFTA
+2932 NYYYSLNTFSA
-2943 GPNYILTVSSDTM
+2943 GPNYILTVSNETM

-2964 CKVEDDDP
+2964 CKVDGTTLDS
-2972 KPEQPADG
+2972 KTADEG
-2980 IKVTCKNQVEY
+2980 ITVTCKDQVEY
-2991 TGYPVTPLNSV
+2991 TGYPVTPLDKVSFK
-3002 TFETQLPNSLGT
+3002 TKLDSLKTQE
-3014 QTLHESRDYTLT
+3014 LHESRDYTLT

-3254 RAVKFEIKPK
+3254 RAVTFKINPK
-3264 DIYVAVENTVKTYGE
+3264 TIHVAVGNTVKAYGE
-3279 NDPEYSYKVYENASE
+3279 NDPEYSYKVYANAPE

-3307 ITGKPGRVAGEE
+3307 ITGKPGRVAGED
-3319 VKEGGYALN
+3319 VKTGGYALS
-3328 LKPEEGSTLS
+3328 LEPEKGSTLS
-3338 AGPNYTIHLKN
+3338 AGPNYTIQLKD

-3367 GNQTAAERIVA
+3367 ENQTAAERIAA
-3378 TIAYVEAKDGA
+3378 TIGYIEAKEGA
-3389 TWPVPEV
+3389 TWPEPSVI
-3396 TYWKEKGSEKLDPNT
+3396 YWAATQAKTLVKNT
-3411 HFTVKYYK
+3411 DYTVAYYK
-3419 QDGTEVGPNTAITQ
+3419 NDTNEQLENPPTTEAGI
-3433 DSVGSYYAIVTAKGT
+3433 GEYYALITAT
-3448 NYSKSIKLPFMVV
+3448 EDSNYTSSIKLPFRAV
-3461 KEGSYLVLTAN
+3461 KEGSYLTVNATPSAMT
-3472 GSGVYNPDG
+3472 YAPTPDG
-3481 GTATLRAM
+3481 QTVTLVAQK
-3489 FGEKDVT
+3489 GAEDVT
-3496 SAASYTVIC
+3496 QKAEFTVTRYTSAGQKPVDVNRNTFQAT
-3505 YPTAGSSQT
+3505 
-3514 IEVTKTND
+3514 
-3522 IASFKTGDAGTYVIQ
+3522 DAGTYVVMV
-3537 AEYSDTVGDTPTAAF
+3537 EYTAGEGDSATYAY

-3559 TPKSIADNSVTIDP
+3559 TPKSIADNSVTIAP
-3573 ITEQLYTS
+3573 ITEQPYTG

-3587 LTIKDGDKELVSGKD
+3587 LTIKDGATPLVLGKD

-3615 EATVT
+3615 KATVT
-3620 ITGMGNYS
+3620 ITGMGNY
-3628 ETRNDVTFKIGP
+3628 TGTTTKTFQIGP
-3640 MQYTLEYNANG
+3640 MQYTLKYDANG
-3651 GNAEGL
+3651 GNAESL
-3657 PKVAYSKDTFSVA
+3657 PADAHSQGTFSVA
-3670 SGSGMTHENVALEGK
+3670 SGSGMTHDKGTVGDK
-3685 ENIPVFFVGWSQE
+3685 EYPVLFVGWSQASD
-3698 NNNGVIYKK
+3698 NGKIYKK
-3707 GDNLPKMIYAGQT
+3707 GDNLPEMIYAGQT
-3720 LEPTKTLTTL
+3720 LRPEKTLTTL

-3755 DKGVSTGG
+3755 DKGIATGT
-3763 KPPEDDQTYLI
+3763 PPTDDQTYLI
-3774 GAMATALGKG
+3774 GAMATAKDEG
-3784 SLTYEKDNVEYVF
+3784 SLTYKKDNVEYVF
-3797 MGWTPTAQKE
+3797 MGWTPTAQAQNGQGE
-3807 DHAVDNLSDYV
+3807 DTVKYAVDNLSDYV

-3831 VGNPSNGAFTLYP
+3831 VGNPSNGAFNLYP
-3844 VWGVDTN
+3844 VWGADSDNNEV
-3851 GNDTP
+3851 P

-3861 DILLIYDANGGVGA
+3861 NILLIYDANGGVGA
-3875 PPAQEC
+3875 PAAQEC
-3881 QVGETTKLNDQTPTR
+3881 KVGDKVILAGAQNDAPTR
-3896 DGAVFLG
+3896 NGAVFLG
-3903 WTKERQSLLTETK
+3903 WTENPEKLLTTPPK
-3916 HEGSYA
+3916 VNHLP
-3922 AGSEYQIPP
+3922 GSEYEVKKPD
-3931 LGSGVKHTTL
+3931 GVTKYTTL
-3941 YALWAKDANG
+3941 YALWAKDENG

-3957 DDTKYKVQYNLNDGD
+3957 EEARYTVTYEANGGQDG
-3972 GTVPTDTNIYL
+3972 PTDNGQYL
-3983 EGQTITLHN
+3983 PDTTVTVLKGPTRD
-3992 GAGLSK
+3992 GY
-3998 TDCTFAGWSLTKD
+3998 TFAGWKLNDT
-4011 GKTLGATYEI
+4011 TYQPGQTFTI
-4021 PNGEDNGN
+4021 TGD
-4029 ETKTLTFYAV
+4029 TTLTAV
-4039 WTAKNKVTL
+4039 WTEIGKVKVTYHL
-4048 TYNKGS
+4048 SDSTT
-4054 AKEDAPPS
+4054 EES
-4062 ETAVPGTKVDLAG
+4062 EPVERGNPVELRSSE
-4075 GLTREGYTF
+4075 GLTKEGYTF
-4084 LGWTPNENE
+4084 LGWTPGEKEKIFNT
-4093 QSIDKAEGTISL
+4093 AEDIGDGDLGHLYQPGESL
-4105 SRLYTAGETLVLTEN
+4105 TLTDN
-4120 VTLSPVWIKTE
+4120 VDLSPLWVKNE
-4131 LLNTYR
+4131 LLLTHR
-4137 LVLYRA
+4137 LLSYRA
-4143 AGGDDSNIKD
+4143 NGGEDSKIAS
-4153 TAFLVVDGA
+4153 TAFLLGKDA
-4162 TATIIDGVPTR
+4162 THTIVTDEPTR
-4173 EGYTFESWNTK
+4173 EGYTFDGWKIDGEDTVYGKNGTK
-4184 ADGTGETYQPGAT
+4184 TYTVGDANVT
-4197 FKITGNITLY
+4197 FMAQWTANKTFTVTY
-4207 AVWKANAT
+4207 KANGAEG
-4215 YKVTYHANGGTG
+4215 VTV
-4227 AAPTDATKYQA
+4227 PTDNTAYQKD
-4238 NATVTVL
+4238 ATVTVKN
-4245 GQGKLTRE
+4245 GLTRE
-4253 GYTFGGWNTKADGT
+4253 DYTFNGWNTQADGKGT
-4267 GETYQP
+4267 LYQP

-4280 GDTTLYAMWTA
+4280 GDTILYAMWTA
-4291 NVAHTVTYDANDGTG
+4291 NEAYKVTYDLNGGQGDVPVDSA
-4306 TPPKDDKTY
+4306 TY
-4315 SPGETV
+4315 GPGEIV
-4321 TVKEATGLTKEGAQF
+4321 TVKKSTGLTKEGAQF
-4336 AGWSTQPYKDTLT
+4336 AGWSTKQYEDPLT
-4349 DLSKV
+4349 DLSQVKI
-4354 EVLYGKGGTFLMGSK
+4354 LYGEGGTFLMGSEDIK
-4369 DVTLYAVW
+4369 LYAVW
-4377 ATPEAMSVFYK
+4377 ATPEAMSVYYK
-4388 MNFDFTVAGSST
+4388 LDFA
-4400 RDQIAT
+4400 IAT
-4406 LPSEMFFKPSS
+4406 PATRSANDAIAKMPSPMFFQTGN
-4417 TVNIKALQP
+4417 TVNIKAIQP
-4426 YDLKDGYVFCGWSE
+4426 YEIKDGYRFVGWATDQAGE
-4440 NKDSTTTI
+4440 DIIEAET
-4448 QDPNITITKDTTLY
+4448 ITIKDNTTLY
-4462 AVFATKT
+4462 AVFSTNT
-4469 CQVYTQAG
+4469 LNVYTHVG
-4477 TGGNITPS
+4477 SGGSITPS
-4485 QEVAHGSDFTVTVT
+4485 DEVGYGEDFTVNVT